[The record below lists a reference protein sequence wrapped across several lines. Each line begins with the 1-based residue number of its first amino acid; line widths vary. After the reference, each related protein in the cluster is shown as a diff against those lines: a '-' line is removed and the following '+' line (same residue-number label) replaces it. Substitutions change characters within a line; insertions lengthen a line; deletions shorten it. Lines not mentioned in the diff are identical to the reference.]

1 MKKGRTKQAK
11 LQRFTEDLIENLP
24 IGAMVLD
31 GEGTVV
37 RMNRRQEQIS
47 GIERSRILGRTFAET
62 FPKCLDQG
70 LRKHYNRLL
79 EERVPFDV
87 IIDRYVPQY
96 YDKQMTYHAR
106 GASLSTTDHVVL
118 LHDLEDEHYK
128 VKRLVEQ
135 RTQELNESK
144 TFLQS
149 LIDYSPNIV
158 LSTKLNGEILFFNRT
173 AEISFGYTE
182 KEVVGRKT
190 DFLLRDLGKHGKKL
204 RGSHRTFEE
213 VTCVRKD
220 QSIFPAS
227 LIISNVKNNAGKT
240 TARLY
245 LLSDLTEKKA
255 MEERLRLSERLALYT
270 ELMGGIAHQLNNP
283 MIGVISFSEMLL
295 KDMEEDDPRRG
306 IAETI
311 SRAGNECLKIITGV
325 LNSIKDPH
333 LTFTQTNINAA
344 VTETITAFRE
354 QLGEQRDGLSIDV
367 KLDKCLPP
375 INGDAV
381 QLKQCFLNILIN
393 AFQAMDG
400 TGEIRV
406 ETKYEARRK
415 RIRIRFRD
423 TGKGMP
429 EGLISK
435 IFLPF
440 FSLEEFPGRHGL
452 GLSFAYEIIKNHG
465 GQIDVKSHVGEGS
478 TFTVLMPTQIQEP

>member
-1 MKKGRTKQAK
+1 
-11 LQRFTEDLIENLP
+11 
-24 IGAMVLD
+24 
-31 GEGTVV
+31 
-37 RMNRRQEQIS
+37 
-47 GIERSRILGRTFAET
+47 
-62 FPKCLDQG
+62 
-70 LRKHYNRLL
+70 
-79 EERVPFDV
+79 
-87 IIDRYVPQY
+87 
-96 YDKQMTYHAR
+96 
-106 GASLSTTDHVVL
+106 
-118 LHDLEDEHYK
+118 
-128 VKRLVEQ
+128 
-135 RTQELNESK
+135 
-144 TFLQS
+144 
-149 LIDYSPNIV
+149 
-158 LSTKLNGEILFFNRT
+158 
-173 AEISFGYTE
+173 
-182 KEVVGRKT
+182 
-190 DFLLRDLGKHGKKL
+190 
-204 RGSHRTFEE
+204 
-213 VTCVRKD
+213 
-220 QSIFPAS
+220 
-227 LIISNVKNNAGKT
+227 
-240 TARLY
+240 
-245 LLSDLTEKKA
+245 
-255 MEERLRLSERLALYT
+255 
-270 ELMGGIAHQLNNP
+270 
-283 MIGVISFSEMLL
+283 
-295 KDMEEDDPRRG
+295 
-306 IAETI
+306 
-311 SRAGNECLKIITGV
+311 